1 MRPTLWQILTRR
13 LFAGQASPP
22 IAGGADRPMRAA
34 LHSESEAT
42 FALGARTAGS
52 LPDERPFAERCDIQ
66 QQVLEAWRV
75 NPLARRLVELT
86 SQYVVGGGITF
97 TCDHP
102 ATGRFIHE
110 VWNHPLNRLAVRCS
124 EWCDELTRS
133 GNLFILLSTDAGGM
147 TYFRA
152 VPASRIE
159 EIRTRENDIE
169 QPLMFIPRPGLEGRD
184 PVPWQAYDPRQDA
197 PDPGGG
203 FAPVMLHY
211 AIKRPVGCAWGES
224 DLAPLLRWLSRYA
237 NWLEDRARLNRFRTA
252 FLYVVRA
259 RFGGEGERLARQQ
272 RLNAQPPAPGSIL
285 VADESES
292 WEVISP
298 RLEADDAN
306 TDGLA
311 LKKMIAAGA
320 GVPLHFLA
328 EPESSTRTTA
338 EAAGGPT
345 YRRFEQRQA
354 YFLWLLGDLMR
365 AAVRRRALVQGSHA
379 AGRGGRVDPRARIQM
394 HGGDLSARDNVAL
407 GLAGN
412 HVLAVLAQLR
422 DRGLIDDAELLRV
435 AYRFIGETG
444 QVDELLA
451 RGRSAPPSRTAPHG
465 GRGFP
470 EGKVDLLTGEPGGG
484 ER

>member
-1 MRPTLWQILTRR
+1 M
-13 LFAGQASPP
+13 GGGNPP
-22 IAGGADRPMRAA
+22 LRAA

-42 FALGARTAGS
+42 FTLGAHAAGS
-52 LPDERPFAERCDIQ
+52 PLAERTFAERREMQ
-66 QQVLEAWRV
+66 QQALEAWRV

-97 TCDHP
+97 ACDHP
-102 ATGRFIHE
+102 ATARFLQE
-110 VWNHPLNRLAVRCS
+110 VWQHPLNRLAARCS

-133 GNLFILLSTDAGGM
+133 GNLFVLLSTDAGGM
-147 TYFRA
+147 SYFRA
-152 VPASRIE
+152 VPASQID
-159 EIRTRENDIE
+159 EIRARENDIE
-169 QPLMFIPRPGLEGRD
+169 QPLAFVPRPGLDGRD
-184 PVPWQAYDPRQDA
+184 PPVPWQAYDPQADA
-197 PDPGGG
+197 PDPNGG
-203 FAPVMLHY
+203 FPPVMLHY
-211 AIKRPVGCAWGES
+211 AINRPVGCAWGES

-252 FLYVVRA
+252 FLYLVRA

-285 VADESES
+285 VADESEA

-328 EPESSTRTTA
+328 EPEASTRTTA

-354 YFLWLLGDLMR
+354 HFLWLLGDLMR
-365 AAVRRRALVQGSHA
+365 AAVRRRALAQGSR
-379 AGRGGRVDPRARIQM
+379 AGGGRVDPRARIQAN
-394 HGGDLSARDNVAL
+394 GGDLSARDNVAL

-435 AYRFIGETG
+435 AYRFIGETA
-444 QVDELLA
+444 QVDDLLA
-451 RGRSAPPSRTAPHG
+451 RGRDAPPSGFTPGG
-465 GRGFP
+465 GRAFP
-470 EGKVDLLTGEPGGG
+470 AGKIDLLTGEPGGG